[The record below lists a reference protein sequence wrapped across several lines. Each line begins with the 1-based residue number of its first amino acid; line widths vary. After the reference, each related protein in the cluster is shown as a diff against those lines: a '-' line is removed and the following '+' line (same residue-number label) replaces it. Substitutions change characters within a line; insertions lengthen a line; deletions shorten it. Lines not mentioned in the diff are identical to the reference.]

1 MTTLTIYHEGEQ
13 PATIDLAE
21 GDYVIGRGERCRV
34 RLAHPAVSERHAIL
48 SVRADAAWIE
58 DLDSSNGTYLNAI
71 PVGRRTRVNAP
82 ITIGPYLL
90 VVGQTNDEK
99 ESASQ
104 SVEAETSPVSDGIS
118 SDRPTLPA
126 IETRSTVEPVLPV
139 ETVPTPDVTPAL
151 PAPQPD
157 PLAAQRRSIKQQI
170 HREVVERLDLKRLS
184 TSRIGGEELRE
195 RAMQTIQQIVR
206 EVEGRLPP
214 GIEPA
219 SLAREIYN
227 EALLL
232 GPLEDLL
239 ADDTVTEVMVNGPDR
254 IYVERGGRLQLTGTT
269 FMDEASVMAII
280 ERIVS
285 PLGRRI
291 DESQPY
297 VDARLA
303 DGSRVNA
310 IIHPLSLVGPCIT
323 IRKFSKKP
331 LYDHDLIRFGTLTP
345 EMARFLQVCVLM
357 RKNIIVSGGTG
368 SGKTTLLNVIGNY
381 LPPDERILTIED
393 AAELRLQQPHL
404 VRLEARPPNIEGKGA
419 ITIRD
424 LVRNALRMRPDR
436 IIVGECRGGE
446 ALDMLQAMNT
456 GHDGSLTTVH
466 ANAPRDVIS
475 RLETMVLMSGLDL
488 PSRAIREQIA
498 SAVDIIVHES
508 RLSDG
513 SRKVVCISEVVGQEG
528 DRVTMQD
535 LFEFRQ
541 TGLAPDGKVLGRFRP
556 TGSVPT
562 FLEDLRARGIALDP
576 SMFVPRD

>member
-528 DRVTMQD
+528 DKITMQD

-541 TGLAPDGKVLGRFRP
+541 TGLSPQGKVLGHFRP
-556 TGSVPT
+556 TGAVPT
-562 FLEDLRARGIALDP
+562 FLEDLRARGISLDT
-576 SMFVPRD
+576 SMFMPRS